1 MIPQIIKHVTLCTWI
16 NLCGTFLKVVIPLLM
31 CANTSH
37 GIAYSVQKH
46 CSWKGKTLSLILK
59 LVFFHTVGLYLKL
72 NHVLVQGRIS
82 GSIFNMP
89 QWDHPLPT
97 LDSILSTL
105 TCSWPRS
112 AADKV
117 QLRPRA
123 ILLLK
128 LQLLKQWKVPFCS
141 LKQHHQ
147 QHTSHFWARAIQ
159 LHCTKSPSG
168 WDYFT
173 NQFVPRIF

>member
-1 MIPQIIKHVTLCTWI
+1 MDKPMWNNSKGSYSIADVCKYELWYCILCTKA
-16 NLCGTFLKVVIPLLM
+16 LQLKRK
-31 CANTSH
+31 NT
-37 GIAYSVQKH
+37 V
-46 CSWKGKTLSLILK
+46 SLILK

-72 NHVLVQGRIS
+72 NHVLMQDRIS

-147 QHTSHFWARAIQ
+147 QHTAHFWARAIQ

-168 WDYFT
+168 CDYFT